1 MEHLHSTP
9 LRTTWIST
17 LGKVK
22 VAIRGNDFSFIETE
36 YESDSFFNPVAV
48 NFGNH
53 ELKKSRVEVTV
64 TGEMTEFDKYVEF
77 YGPRGLDSDKN
88 LQEEIEKNKGYG
100 EAVDPIWKEYP
111 ESRHGK
117 DR

>member
-1 MEHLHSTP
+1 MQSAEM
-9 LRTTWIST
+9 ISA
-17 LGKVK
+17 LS
-22 VAIRGNDFSFIETE
+22 RRE

-53 ELKKSRVEVTV
+53 ELKKCKVEVTV

-88 LQEEIEKNKGYG
+88 LQEEIEKNK
-100 EAVDPIWKEYP
+100 VRR
-111 ESRHGK
+111 SR
-117 DR
+117 